1 MIAAA
6 DVVLVAHAAFIAFVV
21 GGQLLIVAGWL
32 GGWDWPRHLPFRV
45 LHLAAITIVVLE
57 SWCGITCPLTWLEFT
72 LRPEGAGPAGHDG
85 FIAYWLHRLIFYDAP
100 SWVFTV
106 IYTAFGATVV
116 AAFVFYPPRRRTGPK
131 PPSPS

>member
-1 MIAAA
+1 MVSAA
-6 DVVLVAHAAFIAFVV
+6 DVVLIAHAAFIAFVV

-32 GGWDWPRHLPFRV
+32 GGWDWPRHPPFRV
-45 LHLAAITIVVLE
+45 LHLGAITIVVLE

-106 IYTAFGATVV
+106 IYTAFGATVL
-116 AAFVFYPPRRRTGPK
+116 AAFVFYPPRRRIRSK
-131 PPSPS
+131 SPSPS

>member
-1 MIAAA
+1 MSAA
-6 DVVLVAHAAFIAFVV
+6 DVVLIAHAAFIAFVV

-32 GGWDWPRHLPFRV
+32 GGWDWPRHPPFRV
-45 LHLAAITIVVLE
+45 LHLAAIALVVLE

-72 LRPEGAGPAGHDG
+72 LRPEGAGLAGHDG

-100 SWVFTV
+100 SWVFTAV
-106 IYTAFGATVV
+106 YTAFGATVV
-116 AAFVFYPPRRRTGPK
+116 AAFVFYPPRRRIRPK

>member
-1 MIAAA
+1 MSAA
-6 DVVLVAHAAFIAFVV
+6 DIVLVAHAAFIAFVV

-45 LHLAAITIVVLE
+45 LHLGAITVVVLE

-72 LRPEGAGPAGHDG
+72 LRPEGAGLAGQDG
-85 FIAYWLHRLIFYDAP
+85 FIAYWLHRLLFYDAP
-100 SWVFTV
+100 SWVFTAV
-106 IYTAFGATVV
+106 YTAFGATVV
-116 AAFVFYPPRRRTGPK
+116 AAFVFYPPRRRIRPN